1 VAQVTGSIRDQR
13 IGVVGVGNMGGAVA
27 RSMIRGGFDVV
38 VLDVRPEAVQSLVDI
53 GATAA
58 ASLDELIA
66 RVRWVSVV
74 VVNDAQVRDVG
85 GAIVAQAEPGTIV
98 AIHSTVR
105 PSTVVE
111 LAKAGAER
119 GVDVIDVA
127 VNGGNEKANLGKLTL
142 MVGGEE
148 RPIRYAWPLLE
159 SFGEHIFH
167 IGPVGSGLVGKLVN
181 NLIAIGSYALQ
192 LEAVQL
198 AAAYGVDEDT
208 VATIVAVSQGDN
220 RGMRTWGRHDRKR
233 RERRAQGTDWSERMG
248 RDLEEAAIAAGL
260 KGVTLPLTS
269 ITAQALPSKLRQR
282 DRYLDSLPP
291 APPIPLCRVCD
302 SELAPPFREAGV
314 HPECAAG

>member
-1 VAQVTGSIRDQR
+1 MTDPIRSAP
-13 IGVVGVGNMGGAVA
+13 IGVIGVGNMGGAVA
-27 RSMIRGGFDVV
+27 RSMIRAGFKVV
-38 VLDVRPEAVQSLVDI
+38 VYDLREDVTRPLLEL

-58 ASLDELIA
+58 GSIDEL
-66 RVRWVSVV
+66 VRQVGWVSVV
-74 VVNDAQVRDVG
+74 VVNDAQVNEVG
-85 GAIVAQAEPGTIV
+85 SAVLGAAEPGTIL

-105 PSTVVE
+105 PSTVVG
-111 LAKAGAER
+111 LAERGAAR

-142 MVGGEE
+142 MVGGAEG
-148 RPIRYAWPLLE
+148 PIRRAWPLLE

-198 AAAYGVDEDT
+198 AAAYGVDEDM
-208 VATIVAVSQGDN
+208 VATIVAYSQGDN

-248 RDLEEAAIAAGL
+248 RDLEEAAIAAGML
-260 KGVTLPLTS
+260 GVTLPLTA

-282 DRYLDSLPP
+282 DRFLDSLPP
-291 APPIPLCRVCD
+291 APPIPLCRGCD
-302 SELAPPFREAGV
+302 SELAPPFRESGY
-314 HPECAAG
+314 HPECAPA